1 MTIGSQLVRRVIAER
16 RAVVLPLVIALVANV
31 AAYALVVRPRG
42 IKSTGA
48 ADRAVA
54 AAAALKAAE
63 QELASARALVD
74 GKVKAEEELDAFY
87 KKVLPAD
94 LVAARRMTYSSLPAL
109 AKKTNVKYEQRRL
122 SVDEVEKDALL
133 GHLNIRMGLSCDYDS
148 FRAFIYQLETAQEF
162 VIIDDVTLTE
172 ANQNEP
178 LALTVNLS
186 TYFRLRPDG
195 A

>member
-1 MTIGSQLVRRVIAER
+1 VNTELLRRVIDDR
-16 RAVVLPLVIALVANV
+16 RAIVLPLVFALVANV
-31 AAYALVVRPRG
+31 LAYALVVRPRG
-42 IKSTGA
+42 VKSAGA
-48 ADRAVA
+48 ADRATA

-63 QELASARALVD
+63 QELASARALVA

-109 AKKTNVKYEQRRL
+109 ARKTNVKYEQRRL
-122 SVDEVEKDALL
+122 TVDEVEKDALL
-133 GHLNIRMGLSCDYDS
+133 GHLNIRMGLSCDYES

-162 VIIDDVTLTE
+162 VIIDDVTLAE

>member
-1 MTIGSQLVRRVIAER
+1 MNRQLVRRVVEER
-16 RAVVLPLVIALVANV
+16 RTIVLPLLVVLVANV
-31 AAYALVVRPRG
+31 VAYALVVRPRG
-42 IKSTGA
+42 IKSAGA

-54 AAAALKAAE
+54 AAGALKAAE
-63 QELASARALVD
+63 QEVASARALVD

-109 AKKTNVKYEQRRL
+109 ARKTNVKYEQRRL
-122 SVDEVEKDALL
+122 SVDDVEKDALL
-133 GHLNIRMGLSCDYDS
+133 GHLNIRMALSCDYES

-162 VIIDDVTLTE
+162 VIIDDVTLAEST
-172 ANQNEP
+172 QNEP
-178 LALTVNLS
+178 LTLTVNLS
-186 TYFRLRPDG
+186 TYFRLRRDG

>member
-1 MTIGSQLVRRVIAER
+1 MNSQLLRRVIEER
-16 RAVVLPLVIALVANV
+16 RAVVLPLVFALIANV
-31 AAYALVVRPRG
+31 LAYALVVRPRG
-42 IKSTGA
+42 IKSAGA

-54 AAAALKAAE
+54 AAAALRAAE

-109 AKKTNVKYEQRRL
+109 ARKTNVKYEQRRL
-122 SVDEVEKDALL
+122 SLDEIEKDSLL
-133 GHLNIRMGLSCDYDS
+133 GHLSIRMGLSCDYES

-162 VIIDDVTLTE
+162 VIIDEVTLTE

-178 LALTVNLS
+178 LALVINLS
-186 TYFRLRPDG
+186 TYFRLRRDG

>member
-1 MTIGSQLVRRVIAER
+1 VNTDLLRRVIDER
-16 RAVVLPLVIALVANV
+16 RAIVLPLVFALVANIL
-31 AAYALVVRPRG
+31 AFGLVVRPRG
-42 IKSTGA
+42 IKSAGA
-48 ADRAVA
+48 ADRAAA

-63 QELASARALVD
+63 QELSSARALVA

-109 AKKTNVKYEQRRL
+109 ARKTNVKYEQRRL
-122 SVDEVEKDALL
+122 SLEDVEKDALL
-133 GHLNIRMGLSCDYDS
+133 GHLTIRMGLSCDYES

-172 ANQNEP
+172 ASQNEP
-178 LALTVNLS
+178 LALIVNLS